1 MLCRLG
7 MSVFG
12 VLALAAA
19 SVGASPSKSRFLAL
33 VTESS
38 AELGKNPVSKVCDML
53 SGLSSE
59 IETDKKMEQDLFDK
73 YECWYKAVISAKKA
87 GISEAEEHIGAL
99 QSYIDDIESGRI
111 EFSTEG
117 ADATKDVQELSDEIE
132 KAAAIR
138 KKEKED
144 FEAAQEELQASI
156 DALKKAEKEMKEGAP
171 VELLSSSK
179 MLKMGQAVLS
189 AADAKLLEQAME
201 ADPKSPD
208 YKKLNKEK
216 KFNKKFK
223 VRSGKI
229 QELITDMRIAFQD
242 NLEQAEQKEQDYV
255 TAYEKLKAAK
265 DSQLT
270 AAKDA
275 LAALGG
281 ETASREE
288 AVAEA
293 KEEITAVKEQI
304 SKDKGFMKDT
314 EDAYKEKLGEWKER
328 KKLMSQEITAIGKAL
343 SILRSDEARDT
354 MSKTYDKKIGLTQ
367 IEMKTISSRQQQAVS
382 ALERAAQHSS
392 THSSTFYHLALMLKE
407 EPAKDPDRFKK
418 VFKSLN
424 QVKKDLNAE
433 SKADLKKKEQC
444 EKDLT
449 EKTDEVQTSA
459 NFVDEKS
466 RFINR
471 TKFEVSALY
480 EEINKT
486 VEEIEQEEWD
496 LDDATKERDAA
507 NAAFIQEKDSL
518 TAAIDFI
525 KKAIK
530 ELEKFYDANGFS
542 LLATKPGTV
551 KKVSAPVKAKH
562 TASLVAAKAK
572 VHSGQPTDPMT
583 MTVEAGKAPPPPPP
597 IITEPYKGN
606 DKGIQGIM
614 AEVQSDV
621 EKDKSELEKGED
633 KAQKAFDKMKG
644 EVEGLIENKMKI
656 KAGKEKQIAN
666 KLDDISTATEVKLGE
681 KDTLDA
687 TVASLKAI
695 EPDCNYVK
703 TTFEVRIKNRAEEAK
718 GADEAIKSL
727 NGDVKEVEYKE
738 ASEE

>member
-1 MLCRLG
+1 

-12 VLALAAA
+12 ILALAATNTW
-19 SVGASPSKSRFLAL
+19 ASPTKSRFLAL
-33 VTESS
+33 VAESS
-38 AELGKNPVSKVCDML
+38 AGLSKNPVSKVCTML
-53 SGLSSE
+53 EGLSSE

-73 YECWYKAVISAKKA
+73 YECWYKAVISAKKG
-87 GISEAEEHIGAL
+87 GISEAEETIGAL
-99 QSYIDDIESGRI
+99 NSYIDDIESGRI

-117 ADATKDVQELSDEIE
+117 ADATKDVAELSDEIE
-132 KAAAIR
+132 KAAALR

-156 DALKKAEKEMKEGAP
+156 TALKKAEKEMKEGAP

-179 MLKMGQAVLS
+179 MLRMGQAVLS
-189 AADAKLLEQAME
+189 AADAKLLEQAMA

-242 NLEQAEQKEQDYV
+242 NLAQAEQKEADTV
-255 TAYEKLKAAK
+255 TSYEKLKSAK
-265 DSQLT
+265 DSQLS

-293 KEEITAVKEQI
+293 RGEITDIEEQI
-304 SKDKGFMKDT
+304 SRDKGFMKDT
-314 EDAYKEKLGEWKER
+314 EDAYKEKLGQWKER
-328 KKLMSQEITAIGKAL
+328 KKLMSQEILAIGKAL
-343 SILRSDEARDT
+343 TILRSDEARDT

-367 IEMKTISSRQQQAVS
+367 IAVKTTTFRQQAAVS
-382 ALERAAQHSS
+382 ALERAALHSS
-392 THSSTFYHLALMLKE
+392 THSSKLQFLALMLKE
-407 EPAKDPDRFKK
+407 DPDPDRFKK

-433 SKADLKKKEQC
+433 SKADLEKKEECNTQ
-444 EKDLT
+444 LT
-449 EKTDEVQTSA
+449 TKTDEVQTSA
-459 NFVDEKS
+459 NFIDEKS

-471 TKFEVSALY
+471 TEFEVSALY
-480 EEINKT
+480 EGINKT

-496 LDDATKERDAA
+496 LDDATKKRDEA

-530 ELEKFYDANGFS
+530 ELENYYDTHGFS

-551 KKVSAPVKAKH
+551 KKVPALKEVVKH
-562 TASLVAAKAK
+562 TASLVVAKAK

-583 MTVEAGKAPPPPPP
+583 MTVEAGKAPPPPPAT
-597 IITEPYKGN
+597 ITTPYKGN

-614 AEVQSDV
+614 AEVQADV
-621 EKDKSELEKGED
+621 EKDKADLEKDED
-633 KAQKAFDKMKG
+633 KAQKAFDKMKD
-644 EVEGLIENKMKI
+644 EVHALIETKMKI
-656 KAGKEKQIAN
+656 KADKEKQIAN

-695 EPDCNYVK
+695 EPDCNYVT
-703 TTFEVRIKNRAEEAK
+703 TTFDLRIENRKEEAD
-718 GADEAIKSL
+718 GADEAIKAL
-727 NGDVKEVEYKE
+727 DGDVKEVEYKE
-738 ASEE
+738 ASASGK